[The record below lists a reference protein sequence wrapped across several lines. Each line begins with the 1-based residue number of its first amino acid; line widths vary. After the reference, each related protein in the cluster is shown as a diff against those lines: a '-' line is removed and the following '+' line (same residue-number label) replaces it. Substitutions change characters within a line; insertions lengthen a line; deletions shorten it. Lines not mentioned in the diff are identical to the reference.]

1 MGNKGGFPGGGN
13 LNNLI
18 KQAQNF
24 QKKLEEKQLEL
35 EVRTVEASSGGGAVV
50 AVANGKKQI
59 VEIKIKPEVVDPE
72 DLEMLEDLILA
83 AVNEALKKAEEMI
96 AMEMG
101 KLTQGVNIP
110 NLF

>member
-13 LNNLI
+13 INNLV
-18 KQAQNF
+18 KQAQVF

-35 EVRTVEASSGGGAVV
+35 EVKTVEASSGGGAVT

-59 VEIKIKPEVVDPE
+59 IEIKIKPEVVDP
-72 DLEMLEDLILA
+72 DDVEMLEDLILA
-83 AVNEALKKAEEMI
+83 AVNESLKKAEEMI
-96 AMEMG
+96 AAEMG

-110 NLF
+110 NMF